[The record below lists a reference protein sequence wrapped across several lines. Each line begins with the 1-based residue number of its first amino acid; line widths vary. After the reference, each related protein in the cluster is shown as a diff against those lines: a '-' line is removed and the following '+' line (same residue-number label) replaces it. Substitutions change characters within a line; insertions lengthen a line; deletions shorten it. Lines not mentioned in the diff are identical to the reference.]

1 MGETQGAQD
10 GVAVTVAIATYRR
23 PELLAGVLPRVL
35 AQVDELTHVDGP
47 ALVDGLEARCDVVV
61 VDNDPAG
68 SARAVV
74 ETLAD
79 PRVRYVSEPHPG
91 LAAARNAAID
101 AAGDSRLLVFVDDDG
116 LPDPEWLA
124 HLVATWRAYG
134 ADAVAGPAVRTV
146 PPGAEPWVTAS
157 EFFERTPRATGT
169 HVQGAATNNLL
180 LDLESLRR
188 RGLRFDPRFGLTGG
202 EDTMLTR
209 TLTSSG
215 GVIVW
220 CEEALVGDPV
230 PPERTTKA
238 WVLRRE
244 YRMASTWSRVHLA
257 IARPGRAR
265 ARAVLTLTRT
275 GLGLL
280 ARGAARLAAG
290 TARRSLRTRAHGE
303 RDLAKGR
310 GVIVGLVGRHVEEYG
325 RGGRAARR
333 RAATP

>member
-1 MGETQGAQD
+1 MGETQSAHDQ
-10 GVAVTVAIATYRR
+10 VAVTVAIATYRR

-35 AQVDELTHVDGP
+35 AQVGGLTQVDGP
-47 ALVDGLEARCDVVV
+47 ARVDGLEARCDVVV

-68 SARAVV
+68 SARPVV
-74 ETLAD
+74 EALAD

-101 AAGDSRLLVFVDDDG
+101 AAADSRLLVFIDDDG
-116 LPDPEWLA
+116 LPEPGWLSR
-124 HLVATWRAYG
+124 LVATWRTYG
-134 ADAVAGPAVRTV
+134 ADAVAGPAVRQV

-157 EFFERTPRATGT
+157 EFFVRTPRTTGT
-169 HVQGAATNNLL
+169 EVRGAGTGNLL

-188 RGLRFDPRFGLTGG
+188 LGLRFDERFGLTGG

-209 TLTSSG
+209 SLTARG
-215 GVIVW
+215 GSLRW
-220 CEEALVGDPV
+220 CEEAVVGDPV
-230 PPERTTKA
+230 PPGRATRA
-238 WVLRRE
+238 WVLKRE

-265 ARAVLTLTRT
+265 ALEVLTLTRA
-275 GLGLL
+275 GLGLV
-280 ARGAARLAAG
+280 ARGAGRLAAG
-290 TARRSLRTRAHGE
+290 TVRRSLRTRAHGE

-310 GVIVGLVGRHVEEYG
+310 GVIAGLVGRHVEEYG

-333 RAATP
+333 RAATA